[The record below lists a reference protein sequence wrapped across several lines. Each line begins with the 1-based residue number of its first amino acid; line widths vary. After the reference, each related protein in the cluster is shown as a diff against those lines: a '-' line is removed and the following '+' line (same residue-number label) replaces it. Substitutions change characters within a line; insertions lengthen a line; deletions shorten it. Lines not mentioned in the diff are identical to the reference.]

1 MMKRIALVLA
11 AAWLAACASAP
22 RRPAGTD
29 ELVFPTVRAGELSA
43 EDVRKLREGW
53 DRLLAGENEAALRDF
68 ERLRA
73 RRPASP
79 AATTAAG
86 WARLRAGQLDTAR
99 ELFARALQ
107 GQDDYVPALA
117 GSGAVALRQARFGE
131 ALTAYRRAATLSPED
146 PRLRAR
152 LAEVKLQ
159 ATEKAVAAAREA
171 LERQDVAE
179 GLRQYHMALDA
190 APELAGVRL
199 ELAELLVSRGQAGD
213 AAEVL
218 RADPL
223 GDRAVLMRLG
233 ALSEQLQDW
242 SGALSAYQRVLAR
255 DGRDAE
261 AARRAAAA
269 RATLE
274 LSQMPEEYRRILDA
288 PRLTRAELAALLS
301 VKLGTL
307 ERLPVGQPGVAVD
320 ISGSWAREHVLRMLS
335 LGVMEVYPNHTF
347 QPGATVRRGDL
358 AAAVGRV
365 LDLRRWPAGAPPA
378 ISDMSRSNLFYAA
391 AARVVAAGLMDLS
404 AGGAFE
410 PWRPVSGR
418 DAADV
423 IEATARLLGP

>member
-1 MMKRIALVLA
+1 MMKRVALAWALV
-11 AAWLAACASAP
+11 WLAACASSP
-22 RRPAGTD
+22 RRPSGTD
-29 ELVFPTVRAGELSA
+29 ELVFPTVRPGELSA
-43 EDVRKLREGW
+43 EEVRRLRDGW
-53 DRLLAGENEAALRDF
+53 DRLLAGETEGAVREL

-73 RRPASP
+73 QRPSSR
-79 AATTAAG
+79 AAATAAG
-86 WARLRAGQLDTAR
+86 WARLRAGQLDVAR
-99 ELFARALQ
+99 QQFARVLE

-117 GSGAVALRQARFGE
+117 GAGAVALREARFGE
-131 ALTAYRRAATLSPED
+131 ALAAYRRAAALSPED

-199 ELAELLVSRGQAGD
+199 ELAELLVARGQAGD
-213 AAEVL
+213 AVEVL
-218 RADPL
+218 RADPV

-242 SGALSAYQRVLAR
+242 AGALAAYQRVLSR
-255 DGRDAE
+255 DGRDGE

-269 RATLE
+269 RSALE
-274 LSQMPEEYRRILDA
+274 LSQMPEEYRRIFDS

-301 VKLGTL
+301 VKLGVL
-307 ERLPVGQPGVAVD
+307 QRLPAGQPGVAVD
-320 ISGSWAREHVLRMLS
+320 ISGSWAREHVLRVLS
-335 LGVMEVYPNHTF
+335 LGVMDVYPNHTF

-358 AAAVGRV
+358 AAALARV
-365 LDLRRWPAGAPPA
+365 LDLRRWPTGSPPP
-378 ISDMSRSNLFYAA
+378 ISDMSRTNLFYAA
-391 AARVVAAGLMDLS
+391 AVRVVAAGLMDLS
-404 AGGAFE
+404 PGGAFE

-418 DAADV
+418 DATDV
-423 IEATARLLGP
+423 IDAAARLVGP